1 MNYCGIDLG
10 KKSSYFHIVDGER
23 KTVTAGKF
31 ANNVG
36 AIRKVFAN
44 RERLKIVVEASC
56 KAFWMA
62 DRLKELGHE
71 VVVDPGRTKAIGAAR
86 IKHDKLDAR
95 PMLHPGYSRQE
106 TKSVSMRASV
116 APPVKVVAL
125 ANISSMNSSPT
136 SRPCIARQLPPMPMG
151 TA

>member
-1 MNYCGIDLG
+1 V
-10 KKSSYFHIVDGER
+10 S
-23 KTVTAGKF
+23 AGKF
-31 ANNVG
+31 ANNVD
-36 AIRKVFAN
+36 AIRKAFAN
-44 RERLKIVVEASC
+44 RERLKIGVEASC
-56 KAFWMA
+56 RAFWIA
-62 DRLKELGHE
+62 DGLKELGHE